1 MRLRLRALTAAIGVV
16 AIASVVSATTVR
28 SMNLT
33 DMVRSAGMIVEGTV
47 VSSQVIYTEGPNGP
61 MNVRTLTTLDVSY
74 TFKGDHVDQ
83 VVVSG
88 MGGVVGDYS
97 YNWPGVPRFQP
108 GEQALLFLD
117 RNPGG
122 ELTVTGL
129 EQGRMSIVEKPGVGP
144 VVTQSFDGL
153 ELVGARKLINQTAVR
168 SLAEVETEIMNEV
181 ETQRVASVKGNNK

>member
-74 TFKGDHVDQ
+74 TFKGEHVDQ
-83 VVVSG
+83 VVVTG

-97 YNWPGVPRFQP
+97 YNWPGVPRFQS

-129 EQGRMSIVEKPGVGP
+129 EQGRMSIVDKPGVGP

>member
-16 AIASVVSATTVR
+16 AVASVVSATTVR

-47 VSSQVIYTEGPNGP
+47 VSNQVIYTEGPNGP

-74 TFKGDHVDQ
+74 TFKGEHVDQ
-83 VVVSG
+83 VVVTG

-97 YNWPGVPRFQP
+97 YNWPGVPRFQS

-153 ELVGARKLINQTAVR
+153 ELVGARNLINHSAVR
-168 SLAEVETEIMNEV
+168 SLAEVETDVMNEV

>member
-1 MRLRLRALTAAIGVV
+1 MTAAIGVV

-74 TFKGDHVDQ
+74 TFKGEHVDQ
-83 VVVSG
+83 VVVTG

-97 YNWPGVPRFQP
+97 YNWPGVPRFQS

-129 EQGRMSIVEKPGVGP
+129 EQGRMSIVDKPGVGP